1 MTGAAKIFSTSQP
14 LPLLFFRPGHFIM
27 GATLKEVWEMLHVA
41 ICKTAGTAL
50 SVSMGVI
57 VF

>member
-1 MTGAAKIFSTSQP
+1 
-14 LPLLFFRPGHFIM
+14 M